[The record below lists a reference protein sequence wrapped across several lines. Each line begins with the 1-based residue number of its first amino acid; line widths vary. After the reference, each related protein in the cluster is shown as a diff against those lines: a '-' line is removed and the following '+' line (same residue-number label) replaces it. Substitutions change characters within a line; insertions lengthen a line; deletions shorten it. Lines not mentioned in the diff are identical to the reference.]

1 MFKIVYKIHSEML
14 SKMGYNPEKENEAE
28 LEKKIEYELNKDS
41 KIESKVKI
49 I

>member
-1 MFKIVYKIHSEML
+1 ML
-14 SKMGYNPEKENEAE
+14 TKMGYNLEKENEAE
-28 LEKKIEYELNKDS
+28 LEKKIEYELNKNS